1 MVILPC
7 ETIIGSETFVDMET
21 RFVQI
26 SKTRILILLSSAY
39 ASAGAFVWLE
49 VIKRKS
55 TATVFKRI
63 YVGKKRFCDMKGV
76 QGTGMGKLLLWVKL
90 LLI

>member
-7 ETIIGSETFVDMET
+7 ETIIGSETFDDMEA
-21 RFVQI
+21 RFVQM
-26 SKTRILILLSSAY
+26 SEY
-39 ASAGAFVWLE
+39 AAAGAFVWLE

>member
-1 MVILPC
+1 MPC

-39 ASAGAFVWLE
+39 AAAGAFVWLE

>member
-1 MVILPC
+1 MY
-7 ETIIGSETFVDMET
+7 E
-21 RFVQI
+21 
-26 SKTRILILLSSAY
+26 A
-39 ASAGAFVWLE
+39 AGAFVWLE